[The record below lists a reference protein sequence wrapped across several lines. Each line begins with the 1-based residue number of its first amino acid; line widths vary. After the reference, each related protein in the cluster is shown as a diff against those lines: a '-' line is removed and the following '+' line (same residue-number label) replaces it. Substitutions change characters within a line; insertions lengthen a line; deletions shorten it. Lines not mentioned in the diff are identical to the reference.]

1 MDEVDERLFKEIE
14 VLRKAGRYM
23 AKALTTPGD
32 SYLRAFALALWEQTF
47 RGGCK

>member
-1 MDEVDERLFKEIE
+1 MDEVDDLLFKEIE
-14 VLRKAGRYM
+14 VLRKVGKYM
-23 AKALTTPGD
+23 AQALNDPGD